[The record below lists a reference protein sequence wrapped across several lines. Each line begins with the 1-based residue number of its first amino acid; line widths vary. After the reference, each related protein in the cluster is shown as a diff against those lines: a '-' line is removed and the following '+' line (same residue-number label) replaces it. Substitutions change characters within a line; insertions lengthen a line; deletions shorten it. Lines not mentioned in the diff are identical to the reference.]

1 MGDILFVISWFILLI
16 LGIRLMANGWGLM
29 TQKPIRMYDD
39 GYNPMKGGNNIHPE
53 MRDVKEGDELMVVKF
68 GDEEPQD
75 PLYKSLG
82 DRIQSLEQDNVED
95 EDDDDDNSGGLVV
108 RQ

>member
-1 MGDILFVISWFILLI
+1 
-16 LGIRLMANGWGLM
+16 MANGWGLM

-68 GDEEPQD
+68 GGEEPQD

>member
-29 TQKPIRMYDD
+29 TQKPN
-39 GYNPMKGGNNIHPE
+39 GYNSMEGDDNIHPE
-53 MRDVKEGDELMVVKF
+53 MRGVKKDEELMFVKF
-68 GDEEPQD
+68 GDKKQQD

-82 DRIQSLEQDNVED
+82 DRIKSLEQENVKD
-95 EDDDDDNSGGLVV
+95 EDDDDNSGGLVV
-108 RQ
+108 RR